1 MRDDDDDNDD
11 DVSEIIDEDEKLK
24 SVVNFKVTICWNY
37 DTFVTL
43 FKHNSCILVSVSCWH
58 FLLL

>member
-1 MRDDDDDNDD
+1 VRDDDDDNDD

-24 SVVNFKVTICWNY
+24 SVVNYKVTICCNY

-43 FKHNSCILVSVSCWH
+43 FKHSSCILVSVSCWH